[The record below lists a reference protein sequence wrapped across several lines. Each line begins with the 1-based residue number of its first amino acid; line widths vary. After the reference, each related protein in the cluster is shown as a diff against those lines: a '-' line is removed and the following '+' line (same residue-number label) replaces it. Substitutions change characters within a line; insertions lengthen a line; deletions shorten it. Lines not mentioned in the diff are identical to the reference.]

1 MAKSAKT
8 AGETATAGTD
18 QQELTV
24 GQRMSRQLK
33 SYRDGYQPTLGVAN
47 RGSLDNGDSVAT
59 MLRTLT
65 PAQVAAVAE
74 TALDLG
80 KGTLVERYSQL
91 NPGQVR
97 MNSGNRIRAAVKR
110 GDLTVAA
117 VKAAIKK
124 VA

>member
-1 MAKSAKT
+1 MAKANKT

-24 GQRMSRQLK
+24 GQRMTRQLT
-33 SYRDGYQPTLGVAN
+33 SYRSNYQPTLGVGN

-59 MLRTLT
+59 ALRTLT

-74 TALDLG
+74 TLLDLG
-80 KGTLVERYSQL
+80 KGFLTERYSNL
-91 NPGQVR
+91 NPGQLR